1 MVTETPKPLPF
12 LVPAVLGL
20 TAGYVDTASFM
31 ALHGLFTAHVTGN
44 FVTIGAA
51 IVFGTAGVVTKL
63 LALPTFC
70 VALLVFRLLHYRLV
84 ERGWQ
89 VLKAF
94 LGLQVVLL
102 GMAGAVAIYHGSFS
116 REDDWA
122 TMTTGLLL
130 VVGMAVQNG
139 VQRVHMG
146 SAPPTTIMTGTT
158 TQIMLDLADLVHGTR
173 GEQRA
178 VITGRLARMG
188 QAVLVFAVGCALG
201 ALLYATTGVWCFALP
216 PLLVL
221 LAYLQCGKGT

>member
-1 MVTETPKPLPF
+1 MVTETTKPLPF

-89 VLKAF
+89 VLKTF

-102 GMAGAVAIYHGSFS
+102 GLAGALAIYHGSFS
-116 REDDWA
+116 HEDDWA

-130 VVGMAVQNG
+130 VAGMAVQNG

-146 SAPPTTIMTGTT
+146 STPPTTIMTGTT
-158 TQIMLDLADLVHGTR
+158 TQIMLDLGDLVHGVT
-173 GEQRA
+173 GEQRT
-178 VITGRLARMG
+178 VITARLARMG

-221 LAYLQCGKGT
+221 LAYLHFGKSP